1 MSASGA
7 IGAPALMAARDDAL
21 DHLLNRILAAREAC
35 GTAWP
40 YYADPDSGAW
50 QTVPDGDWC
59 AGHWIE
65 CLRIAGELLGR
76 DDLIDEALSR
86 TRDLRPKAER
96 HDMFRAPKFY
106 YSAARLA
113 ETTGDT
119 EMRAL
124 ALDVAGRMRAMA
136 IPVNGGMAIGREVQ
150 VLTTTLSGPN
160 VVAVDNVHPN
170 LMLDWWAAR
179 ATGDPQYH
187 DGARRHLDLT
197 MRDFIRHDG
206 STIEFIEYDWDSGAM
221 LRHFTLLGAH
231 DDSCWSRGQAWA
243 IGGYL
248 RAWEELGT
256 PEYLAAAR
264 RLFDFYTEHS
274 GPDRVP
280 PWDFLDATWTEGD
293 PVDTSAAAIVA
304 AQLARLAV
312 LPSLPPEAAFF
323 ADQCDAFIDGL
334 CRHLTPV
341 SSNDRRPQGMLVD
354 GCFNHVKR
362 FANRHEL
369 IWGDFYLLE
378 ALYCLQRGGLPC

>member
-1 MSASGA
+1 M
-7 IGAPALMAARDDAL
+7 ALRDDAL
-21 DHLLNRILAAREAC
+21 DHLLSRVVATRDAC

-40 YYADPDSGAW
+40 YYADPETGIW
-50 QTVPDGDWC
+50 ETVADGDWC

-76 DDLIDEALSR
+76 DSLIDEALSR
-86 TRDLRPKAER
+86 TRALRPKADR

-113 ETTGDT
+113 ETTGDA
-119 EMRAL
+119 EMKAL
-124 ALDVAGRMRAMA
+124 ALDVADRMRAMA

-179 ATGDPQYH
+179 ATGDPRYH
-187 DGARRHLDLT
+187 RGARKHLDLT
-197 MRDFIRHDG
+197 LRDFLRPDG
-206 STIEFIEYDWDSGAM
+206 STVEFIEYDWDSGAI

-243 IGGYL
+243 IGGFL
-248 RAWEELGT
+248 RAWEEMK
-256 PEYLAAAR
+256 ERRYLVAAR
-264 RLFDFYTEHS
+264 ALFDCYLGHCDADF
-274 GPDRVP
+274 VP
-280 PWDFLDATWTEGD
+280 PWDFFDTSWTQGD

-312 LPSLPPEAAFF
+312 LPSVPPEVSYFS
-323 ADQCDAFIDGL
+323 DHCEPFIEGL

-341 SSNDRRPQGMLVD
+341 ASGDARPAGMLVD

-362 FANRHEL
+362 FADRHEL
-369 IWGDFYLLE
+369 LWGDFYLLE